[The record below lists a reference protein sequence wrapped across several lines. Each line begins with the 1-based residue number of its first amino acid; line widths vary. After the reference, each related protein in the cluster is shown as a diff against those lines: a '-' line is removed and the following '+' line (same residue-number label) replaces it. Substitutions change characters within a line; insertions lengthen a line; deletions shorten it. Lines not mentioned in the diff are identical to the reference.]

1 MDKSIMKIVITV
13 MIIYMTLLVGSICLL
28 MHGGKLMIES
38 VGKSEQINQ
47 YKENGDRSGNGNSFS
62 LSPVNQN

>member
-47 YKENGDRSGNGNSFS
+47 YKGNGNQNSFS
-62 LSPVNQN
+62 LSPVDQK